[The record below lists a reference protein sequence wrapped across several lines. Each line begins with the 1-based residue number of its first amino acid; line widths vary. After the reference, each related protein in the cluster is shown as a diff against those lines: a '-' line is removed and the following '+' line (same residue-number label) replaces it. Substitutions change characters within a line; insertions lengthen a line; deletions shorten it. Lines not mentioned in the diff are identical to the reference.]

1 MTDPLV
7 ILLPFPRTP
16 PKGNPFRVLLERSLL
31 ATPDLEVRYFTW
43 RAALLGRYDAFHQHW
58 PEILIGGPTGAKKTV
73 RQFLYLVL
81 LIKLRLLRI
90 PIVRTVHNLE
100 LPQGISA
107 VEVALLRLTDR
118 WTTLRIRI
126 NPTTP
131 IPPAQPSATILH
143 GHYRD
148 WYATTDLPAADSS
161 ARVPGRML
169 FFGLVRRYK
178 NVAALL
184 RAFHALE
191 VERSARLSLEVAGN
205 PSSRELADEL
215 ATLAENDPRIT
226 LDLRFLS
233 DQEIVAAVGRSEVVV
248 LPYRE
253 MHNSA
258 GVLTALSLDRPVL
271 VPDNELN
278 RALAAEVGPGWVHTY
293 VGDLD
298 GEDLVRTTEQLRA
311 APPIGRPDL
320 SARGWEAC
328 GPAHLAAYR
337 RACVLAGRRQF
348 ATTPAKTTAAA

>member
-7 ILLPFPRTP
+7 VLLPFPRTP

-31 ATPDLEVRYFTW
+31 ATPGLEVRYFTW
-43 RAALLGRYDAFHQHW
+43 REALLGRYDVFHQHW
-58 PEILIGGPTGAKKTV
+58 PEILIGGPSGAKKAV
-73 RQFLYLVL
+73 RQLLYLAL
-81 LIKLRLLRI
+81 LIKLRILRI

-100 LPQGISA
+100 LPQGISP
-107 VEVALLRLTDR
+107 VELALLRLTDR
-118 WTTLRIRI
+118 WTSLRIRI

-131 IPPAQPSATILH
+131 IPPTQPSATILH

-148 WYATTDLPAADSS
+148 WYQPSAQSAA
-161 ARVPGRML
+161 PGRML

-184 RAFHALE
+184 HAFHALDDD
-191 VERSARLSLEVAGN
+191 RSAGLSLEVAGN
-205 PSSRELADEL
+205 PSSAELAHEL
-215 ATLAENDPRIT
+215 TSVAAGDPRIS

-233 DQEIVAAVGRSEVVV
+233 DEEIIAAVGRSELVV

-278 RALAAEVGPGWVHTY
+278 QALAAEVGPGWVHTY
-293 VGDLD
+293 AGDLD
-298 GEDLVRTTEQLRA
+298 GDDLVRATSAVRT
-311 APPIGRPDL
+311 APAVGRPDL
-320 SARGWEAC
+320 SGRGWEDC
-328 GPAHLAAYR
+328 GPAHLDAYR
-337 RACVLAGRRQF
+337 RACVLVGRTEF
-348 ATTPAKTTAAA
+348 ARTPAEAPAPA